1 MMTTKERL
9 ITVGDAFSVLR
20 RFWLLILACTLI
32 LGALGYLYADM
43 TKTVYY
49 ETYSKVIVQMATVDE
64 FAGPDS
70 TDIARARA
78 IAKSLEEEMG
88 NDRLIKNVR
97 RYFADRRV
105 DRPNDNWEDL
115 SPAAYTDGAIKNMI
129 SAAAQESSQHVTITT
144 KAPTPGLA
152 VHLAEAVAGELQAS
166 VVDVVGNCTITPT
179 ELQRTPQRQVIS
191 SKRPIILAAG
201 LGAVASFVGA
211 FFYVF
216 LDSRVQNSREILGN
230 YAETYPLL
238 GIVPGKKSKRG
249 GKKVLLGPCD
259 ACVREA
265 YNEIRVTLAA
275 RLRDL
280 GIGSPVVG
288 VTSAGEENGHRQPAV
303 NLAVAYARLGK
314 KVLLVDAD
322 FRDEGLLS
330 LLFEEGEAVGLA
342 DALRGEQPC
351 YVELGCEKLSFLP
364 RGSAPENAADL
375 LGGSAMTAF
384 FSAVREKFDLV
395 IVNLPSAHAYA
406 DAATAAAALDG
417 VVLGI
422 RIGND
427 RHKDLRRALYLLETA
442 ALPVLGMVALD
453 K

>member
-1 MMTTKERL
+1 MTPL
-9 ITVGDAFSVLR
+9 V
-20 RFWLLILACTLI
+20 
-32 LGALGYLYADM
+32 
-43 TKTVYY
+43 
-49 ETYSKVIVQMATVDE
+49 
-64 FAGPDS
+64 
-70 TDIARARA
+70 
-78 IAKSLEEEMG
+78 LEE
-88 NDRLIKNVR
+88 K
-97 RYFADRRV
+97 
-105 DRPNDNWEDL
+105 
-115 SPAAYTDGAIKNMI
+115 DG
-129 SAAAQESSQHVTITT
+129 
-144 KAPTPGLA
+144 L
-152 VHLAEAVAGELQAS
+152 
-166 VVDVVGNCTITPT
+166 
-179 ELQRTPQRQVIS
+179 
-191 SKRPIILAAG
+191 
-201 LGAVASFVGA
+201 
-211 FFYVF
+211 
-216 LDSRVQNSREILGN
+216 
-230 YAETYPLL
+230 
-238 GIVPGKKSKRG
+238 
-249 GKKVLLGPCD
+249 LLGPCD